1 VGRYII
7 IGVIGA
13 GFIFYWLIS
22 SVRKEK
28 IFGVYIGGGIALCL
42 TLLITENL
50 FGLVRIKTDIL
61 VPKILGLVGNFLVIL
76 ASLLVILSFI
86 ALKLKGKPETGIE
99 DTTVFINSGIYRVI
113 RHPLYLGFALWSI
126 GLTLQSQSI
135 SSTILGTMAFL
146 CFWIGSA
153 KEEEFNVR
161 KFGNKYKE
169 YIKRVPRWNV
179 LKRDNRLEE
188 NLICGM

>member
-7 IGVIGA
+7 IRVIWA

-61 VPKILGLVGNFLVIL
+61 VPKILRLVGNFLVIL

-146 CFWIGSA
+146 CFWIGST

-169 YIKRVPRWNV
+169 YIKRVSRWNV
-179 LKRDNRLEE
+179 LKGITGLRKT
-188 NLICGM
+188 